1 MSASLLLVFLVGITS
16 CGGDGTTDPPPP
28 PPPPPPAPVAPVAV
42 GSIPAQVLTAGQT
55 VTVDV
60 TPFFSDPDGGALT
73 YTASSSAPAVLS
85 VSISGSN
92 LTVEAVAPGTATV
105 TVTATDP
112 DGLTATQSAEVTVEA
127 GNQAPEAVGAIPAQ
141 TMTAGQTATVD
152 VSAFFS
158 DPDGDDL
165 TYAAESSNTDAATV
179 GISGSS
185 LTVTAVAAGTATV
198 TVTASDPDGLSAA
211 QSAEVTVEAANRAP
225 GAVGTI
231 PPQTMT
237 AGQTATVDVSAF
249 FSDPDGD
256 DLTYAAES
264 SNTDAATVGIS
275 GSSLTVT
282 AVAAGT
288 ATVTVTASDPDGLT
302 ATQSA
307 GVTVEAANRA
317 PGAVGAIPAQTMT
330 AGQTAMVDVSAFFS
344 DPDGDDL
351 AYAAESS
358 NTDAATVGIS
368 GSSLT
373 VTAVAA
379 GTATVT
385 VTASDPDGLSAAQSA
400 GVTVE
405 AANRAPEAVGAI
417 PPQTMTAGQTAT
429 VDVSAFFSDPDG
441 DDLTYAAESS
451 NTDAATVGISGSSL
465 TVTAVAAGT
474 ATVTVTASDPDGL
487 SAAQSAEVTVEAANR
502 APGAV
507 GTIPPQTMTA
517 GQTATVDVSAFFS
530 DPDGDDLT
538 YAAESSNTDAAT
550 VGISGSSLTVT
561 AVAAG
566 TATVTVTASDPD
578 GLSATQSAG
587 VTVEAANR
595 APEAVNTIPAYSVD
609 VGGAVQVNLA
619 PYFSDADGD
628 ALSYAASSS
637 NEDAATV
644 SVEGALATISGV
656 ADGMA
661 VVTVTASDPDGASAS
676 QTISV
681 TVGDGD
687 SSNTPPVAQGTI
699 PDHSVAAGGTLNV
712 DVSGYFSDADGDELT
727 YMASSSN
734 ADVATAT
741 IDGATVTI
749 SGVGGGR
756 AVITVTASDGEATVA
771 QGFNVT
777 VEAANRAPVALGT
790 IPAQTVK
797 QFDAVT
803 VNMFWFFRDP
813 DGDELGYA
821 AESSNTAAVPVSMEG
836 SVLTLTAVAA
846 GTATVTVTASDPD
859 GLTATHNL
867 EVIAE
872 EGGGFRDHF
881 DTAASLD
888 DWDLFRSTAEVFDG
902 VLYVTPDGTGDIGTA
917 DRMFDAPVTD
927 WKVGVSMARGTAG
940 EGVSAWFV
948 MGHPRFSF
956 WRLSIGPFGKNNY
969 QLHVW
974 DRASA
979 NEDKYVLITT
989 VSGYSDEIND
999 EVNEFTEMTLLHR
1012 NGQFALLAGGVELFR
1027 LNSANQTFRGVD
1039 LDHMLE
1045 SVETIWLGAVSE
1057 GTASFD
1063 WAYASGTEIG
1073 ASAANPAGPPP
1084 MGASP
1089 RLPEG
1094 AKQARPG
1101 NRTDTIRPGKG
1112 R

>member
-1 MSASLLLVFLVGITS
+1 M
-16 CGGDGTTDPPPP
+16 
-28 PPPPPPAPVAPVAV
+28 
-42 GSIPAQVLTAGQT
+42 
-55 VTVDV
+55 
-60 TPFFSDPDGGALT
+60 
-73 YTASSSAPAVLS
+73 
-85 VSISGSN
+85 
-92 LTVEAVAPGTATV
+92 TVEAA
-105 TVTATDP
+105 
-112 DGLTATQSAEVTVEA
+112 
-127 GNQAPEAVGAIPAQ
+127 NRAPEAVGAIPAQ
-141 TMTAGQTATVD
+141 TITAGQTATVD
-152 VSAFFS
+152 VSSFFS

-165 TYAAESSNTDAATV
+165 AYAAESSNTAAATV
-179 GISGSS
+179 GMEGSSLTVTAVAAGTATVTVTASDPDGLTAAQSAEVTVEAANRAPEAVGTIPAQTITAGQTATVDVSSFFSDPDGDDLAYAAESSNTAAATVGMEGSS

-225 GAVGTI
+225 EAVGAI
-231 PPQTMT
+231 PAQTMT

-256 DLTYAAES
+256 DLAYAAES
-264 SNTDAATVGIS
+264 SNTDAVAVGMSGSSLTVTAVAAGTATVTVTASDPDGLTAAQSAEVTVEAANRAPEAVGTIPAQTITAGQTATVDVSPFFGDPDGDDLAYAAESSNTDAVAVGIS

-307 GVTVEAANRA
+307 EVTVEAANRA
-317 PGAVGAIPAQTMT
+317 PEAVGTIPAQTIT
-330 AGQTAMVDVSAFFS
+330 AGQTATVDVSSFFS

-351 AYAAESS
+351 TYAAESS
-358 NTDAATVGIS
+358 NTAAATVGME

-385 VTASDPDGLSAAQSA
+385 VTASDPDGL
-400 GVTVE
+400 T
-405 AANRAPEAVGAI
+405 
-417 PPQTMTAGQTAT
+417 
-429 VDVSAFFSDPDG
+429 
-441 DDLTYAAESS
+441 
-451 NTDAATVGISGSSL
+451 
-465 TVTAVAAGT
+465 
-474 ATVTVTASDPDGL
+474 
-487 SAAQSAEVTVEAANR
+487 AAQSAEVTVEAANR
-502 APGAV
+502 AP
-507 GTIPPQTMTA
+507 
-517 GQTATVDVSAFFS
+517 
-530 DPDGDDLT
+530 
-538 YAAESSNTDAAT
+538 E
-550 VGISGSSLTVT
+550 
-561 AVAAG
+561 
-566 TATVTVTASDPD
+566 
-578 GLSATQSAG
+578 
-587 VTVEAANR
+587 
-595 APEAVNTIPAYSVD
+595 
-609 VGGAVQVNLA
+609 
-619 PYFSDADGD
+619 
-628 ALSYAASSS
+628 
-637 NEDAATV
+637 
-644 SVEGALATISGV
+644 
-656 ADGMA
+656 
-661 VVTVTASDPDGASAS
+661 
-676 QTISV
+676 
-681 TVGDGD
+681 
-687 SSNTPPVAQGTI
+687 
-699 PDHSVAAGGTLNV
+699 
-712 DVSGYFSDADGDELT
+712 
-727 YMASSSN
+727 
-734 ADVATAT
+734 
-741 IDGATVTI
+741 
-749 SGVGGGR
+749 
-756 AVITVTASDGEATVA
+756 
-771 QGFNVT
+771 
-777 VEAANRAPVALGT
+777 ALGT

-813 DGDELGYA
+813 DDDELTYA

-859 GLTATHNL
+859 GLTATQNV

-902 VLYVTPDGTGDIGTA
+902 VLYVTPDGTGKIGSA
-917 DRMFDAPVTD
+917 DRVFDAPVTD

-940 EGVSAWFV
+940 EGVVAWFV
-948 MGHPRFSF
+948 MAHPRFLF
-956 WRLSIGPFGKNNY
+956 WRLAIGPFGEYNY
-969 QLHVW
+969 VLHVF
-974 DRASA
+974 DLAV
-979 NEDKYVLITT
+979 NDYILITNL
-989 VSGYSDEIND
+989 SGYSDEIND
-999 EVNEFTEMTLLHR
+999 DVNEFTEMTLLHR

-1027 LNSANQTFRGVD
+1027 LNSANQTFKGAD